1 MTAKICQADAG
12 LVNEGDPM
20 RHHYRG
26 MAAMAVV
33 AAAALLSGGCS
44 ASAGPAGT
52 LPVEK
57 HDLVV
62 GAVPVADAAALY
74 IAKQQGLFTAQGLN
88 VKIETVVSG
97 ADAIAGQLT
106 GKYDVVLGNY
116 VSYILAD
123 AQQHDKFR
131 VLAPAAAFSPNVSAV
146 VVPAGSPINTV
157 TELKGKTIAVNA
169 LNNIAT
175 LMVSSLLNANA
186 MGVQQNHI
194 HFKVVP
200 FPEMTHALLTHQVDA
215 AWMVEPFVTTA
226 EMTGAQSV
234 VDTDQG
240 AAQNL
245 PLAGYM
251 VTQSWEQKYPGTAAA
266 FRRALREGQQVATQS
281 ISAVWHG
288 VEAYAKIPA
297 SVAELITLPNYPLTM
312 SAIELQRVS
321 DLMLDYNMI
330 RHNFNAFQ
338 MVR

>member
-1 MTAKICQADAG
+1 
-12 LVNEGDPM
+12 M
-20 RHHYRG
+20 RQHYWG
-26 MAAMAVV
+26 VASAAVIATV
-33 AAAALLSGGCS
+33 ALLSGGC
-44 ASAGPAGT
+44 AGGAEPAGA
-52 LPVEK
+52 LPLEQN
-57 HDLVV
+57 DLVV

-74 IAKQQGLFTAQGLN
+74 IAKQQGLFAAEGLN

-97 ADAIAGQLT
+97 ANAIAGQMA

-123 AQQHDKFR
+123 ARQHDKFR
-131 VLAPAAAFSPNVSAV
+131 VLAPAAAFSPHVSAV
-146 VVPAGSPINTV
+146 VVPAGSPIHTV
-157 TELKGKTIAVNA
+157 TDLKGKTIAVNA

-186 MGVQQNHI
+186 MGVQQDHI

-200 FPEMTHALLTHQVDA
+200 FPEMIQALLTHQVDA

-226 EMTGAQSV
+226 EMTGAESV

-240 AAQNL
+240 AAQDL

-251 VTQSWEQKYPGTAAA
+251 VTRSWEQKYPGTAAA
-266 FRRALREGQQVATQS
+266 FRRAIREGQESATQS

-297 SVAELITLPNYPLTM
+297 GVAELITLPNYPLTM
-312 SAIELQRVS
+312 PAIELQRVS
-321 DLMLDYNMI
+321 DLMLDYNMLKQ
-330 RHNFNAFQ
+330 HFNAGQ
-338 MVR
+338 MVG